1 MKKVVL
7 ISRKSGQ
14 TDSFMTAV
22 KLAFDKGELA
32 FDVQL
37 ALHPSNYKEVI
48 ENFVPEFA
56 IISPEMIVWQAEVEK
71 YLKDKNIPFIVAKG
85 SHFGTR
91 QVAKIF
97 ELVK

>member
-7 ISRKSGQ
+7 ISRKSWQ

-22 KLAFDKGELA
+22 KLAQEKGELA
-32 FDVQL
+32 HEVQL
-37 ALHPSNYKEVI
+37 AIHPKEYIEVVANYE
-48 ENFVPEFA
+48 PEFA

-71 YLKDKNIPFIVAKG
+71 FLKEKNIPFIVAKG
-85 SHFGTR
+85 SHYGTR

>member
-22 KLAFDKGELA
+22 KLAQEKGELA

-37 ALHPSNYKEVI
+37 ALHPSNYKEVV
-48 ENFVPEFA
+48 ECFGPEFA
-56 IISPEMIVWQAEVEK
+56 IVSPEMIVWQAEVEK
-71 YLKDKNIPFIVAKG
+71 FLKEKNIPFIVAKG
-85 SHFGTR
+85 SHYGTR

>member
-14 TDSFMTAV
+14 TDSFMTAQ
-22 KLAFDKGELA
+22 KLASEKGELN
-32 FDVQL
+32 FEVKL
-37 ALHPSNYKEVI
+37 ALHPKHVEVI
-48 ENFVPEFA
+48 EEFNPEFA

-71 YLKDKNIPFIVAKG
+71 YLKEKNIPYITAKG
-85 SHFGTR
+85 SHYGTR

-97 ELVK
+97 DLVK

>member
-22 KLAFDKGELA
+22 NLASEKGELK
-32 FDVQL
+32 FEVKL
-37 ALHPSNYKEVI
+37 ALHPKHVEVI
-48 ENFVPEFA
+48 EEFNPEFA

-71 YLKDKNIPFIVAKG
+71 YLKEKNIPYITAKG
-85 SHFGTR
+85 SHYGTR

>member
-14 TDSFMTAV
+14 TESFMTAV
-22 KLAFDKGELA
+22 NLASEKGELA
-32 FDVQL
+32 FEVQL
-37 ALHPSNYKEVI
+37 ALHPSNFKEVI
-48 ENFVPEFA
+48 ESFAPEFA

-71 YLKDKNIPFIVAKG
+71 YLKDRNIPFIVAKG
-85 SHFGTR
+85 SHYGTR

>member
-14 TDSFMTAV
+14 TDSFMTAINLATEKGDFGFEV
-22 KLAFDKGELA
+22 K
-32 FDVQL
+32 L
-37 ALHPSNYKEVI
+37 ALHPKYIEVV
-48 ENFVPEFA
+48 EEFNPEFA

-71 YLKDKNIPFIVAKG
+71 YLKEKNIPYITAKG
-85 SHFGTR
+85 SHYGTR

>member
-7 ISRKSGQ
+7 ISRKSNQ

-22 KLAFDKGELA
+22 NLASEKGDFDFEVKLAIHPNHK
-32 FDVQL
+32 
-37 ALHPSNYKEVI
+37 ALI
-48 ENFVPEFA
+48 EEFQPEFA

-71 YLKDKNIPFIVAKG
+71 YLKELNIPYITAKG
-85 SHFGTR
+85 SHYGTR

>member
-22 KLAFDKGELA
+22 NLASEKGELN
-32 FDVQL
+32 FEVKL
-37 ALHPSNYKEVI
+37 ALHPKHVEVI
-48 ENFVPEFA
+48 EEFNPEFA

-71 YLKDKNIPFIVAKG
+71 YLKEKNITYITAKG
-85 SHFGTR
+85 SHYGTR

-97 ELVK
+97 DLVK

>member
-22 KLAFDKGELA
+22 NLASEKGELN
-32 FDVQL
+32 FEVKL
-37 ALHPSNYKEVI
+37 ALHPKHFEVI
-48 ENFVPEFA
+48 EEFNPEFA

-71 YLKDKNIPFIVAKG
+71 YLKEKNIPYITAKG
-85 SHFGTR
+85 SHYGTR

-97 ELVK
+97 DLVK